1 MISTDWDT
9 GRVDL
14 GVTWV
19 GKSSAALV
27 SPVGSR
33 DIAPHRIRR
42 EVENVSVTTAGEN
55 NCISRMAGYF
65 AGK

>member
-1 MISTDWDT
+1 MVSTHWDT

-14 GVTWV
+14 SIAWV

-42 EVENVSVTTAGEN
+42 EEEHVPVTARREN
-55 NCISRMAGYF
+55 NRVCRMAGLRP
-65 AGK
+65 